1 MFEGL
6 DATAGTGQADYPDYD
21 VILEFR
27 SALTDGNDWATAL
40 VEAMAA
46 WTIPYET
53 HGQRQYVYFIGG
65 EAFDWLT
72 LAERLCAEVDDLIAD
87 NERERLLVEGRFPSS
102 IDETSFKDILG
113 VDKYR
118 GYLNYFYGVTV
129 EETLQLAVEGEVHK
143 RKLSNG
149 NQFQDDFSDEAFTS
163 IYRLSRS
170 ELLDTF
176 RKEKVLPTGDLM
188 DLTEHKEFT
197 YWLFRYRV
205 QNSDKAR
212 VASDT
217 RKGLFQLQRMAAV
230 EKYSGGMFWC
240 PSRHHHAPDPP
251 RAGSSSG

>member
-1 MFEGL
+1 MIKSRGT
-6 DATAGTGQADYPDYD
+6 TAGTGQADRRDRD

-27 SALTDGNDWATAL
+27 SALSDGRDWATSL

-46 WTIPYET
+46 WTAPHET
-53 HGQRQYVYFIGG
+53 HNERQYSYFIGG

-72 LAERLCAEVDDLIAD
+72 LAERLCDEVAGLIPDD
-87 NERERLLVEGRFPSS
+87 ERERLLVEGRFPGSL
-102 IDETSFKDILG
+102 DEASFKDLLG

-129 EETLQLAVEGEVHK
+129 EEALQLAVEGEVHK
-143 RKLSNG
+143 RHLSNS
-149 NQFQDDFSDEAFTS
+149 NQFQDDFSEEAFTK

-170 ELLDTF
+170 ELLDLF
-176 RKEKVLPTGDLM
+176 REEKSLPLDHTI

-205 QNSDKAR
+205 KNSDKAR

-217 RKGLFQLQRMAAV
+217 RKGLVQLQRMATV
-230 EKYSGGMFWC
+230 EHPSGGVRLGDWVDV
-240 PSRHHHAPDPP
+240 AVP
-251 RAGSSSG
+251 RAR